1 MATSIQPTP
10 TLLGK
15 EAEAFWEKIA
25 NYDNYLKEKG
35 IVLNRKKIE
44 EESARFRELFKR
56 KDDDNKQP

>member
-15 EAEAFWEKIA
+15 EAEAFW
-25 NYDNYLKEKG
+25 DNYLKEKG

-44 EESARFRELFKR
+44 EEATRFRELFKR
-56 KDDDNKQP
+56 KDNDNK

>member
-1 MATSIQPTP
+1 MATSIQPTL

-44 EESARFRELFKR
+44 EEAARFRELFKR
-56 KDDDNKQP
+56 KDDDNK

>member
-1 MATSIQPTP
+1 MATSIPPTP

-44 EESARFRELFKR
+44 EEAARFRELFKR
-56 KDDDNKQP
+56 KDDDK

>member
-15 EAEAFWEKIA
+15 EAEVFWEKIA

-44 EESARFRELFKR
+44 EEAARFRELFKR
-56 KDDDNKQP
+56 KDDDDK

>member
-15 EAEAFWEKIA
+15 EAEVFWEKIA

-44 EESARFRELFKR
+44 EEAARFRELFKR
-56 KDDDNKQP
+56 KDDDNK

>member
-15 EAEAFWEKIA
+15 KTKDYWEKIA

-44 EESARFRELFKR
+44 EEAARFRELFKR
-56 KDDDNKQP
+56 KDDDK